1 MSIRMEGAL
10 LILKFTNLRME
21 TNLGTKTNTKTK
33 TINVLGLRVMYIIH
47 TLIKMDF

>member
-1 MSIRMEGAL
+1 MEGAA

-21 TNLGTKTNTKTK
+21 TNLMTMTMTKTK

-47 TLIKMDF
+47 TLIKMGF